1 MKDNLPTYKII
12 SSPKLII
19 SLYAVLFTLVTGF
32 TAFFYFENNKNGTI
46 TVTGNSQT
54 QVSNN
59 VSSYSLNLEVTNSDK
74 TAAVKDISDQASSI
88 VSQLKDFGIPTQDIK
103 TTNLN
108 VYQKQMPIYDGSIV
122 RDYEKGDWVANYTVE
137 VTLRDLS
144 KSGDLTVLLTGFKT
158 ATMWGPSVS
167 VDDSAIDETSLL
179 NSAYLDAKQKAQV
192 MAASMGKRLG
202 KAVQISEGSLNSGY
216 NMPMYE
222 KAVGMGGGGSAV
234 PVEPG
239 STQASKSVVV
249 TFELK

>member
-1 MKDNLPTYKII
+1 MKDNLSTYKII

-19 SLYAVLFTLVTGF
+19 SLYVGLFALVVGF
-32 TAFFYFENNKNGTI
+32 ATFFYYTNTKNGTI
-46 TVTGNSQT
+46 TVTGNSQA
-54 QVSNN
+54 QISNN
-59 VSSYSLNLEVTNSDK
+59 VSSYSLNLEATNSDK
-74 TAAVKDISDQASSI
+74 AAAVKDISDQASGI
-88 VSQLKDFGIPTQDIK
+88 VTQIKDFGIPAQDIK

-108 VYQKQMPIYDGSIV
+108 VYQKQVPIYDGSVV

-144 KSGDLTVLLTGFKT
+144 KSDDLTSLLTGFKT

-167 VDDSAIDETSLL
+167 VDNFAIDEASLL

-192 MAASMGKRLG
+192 MATSMGKRLG
-202 KAVQISEGSLNSGY
+202 RAIQINEGSLNSGY
-216 NMPMYE
+216 YTPVYE
-222 KAVGMGGGGSAV
+222 KAMGMGGGGSAIT
-234 PVEPG
+234 VEPG